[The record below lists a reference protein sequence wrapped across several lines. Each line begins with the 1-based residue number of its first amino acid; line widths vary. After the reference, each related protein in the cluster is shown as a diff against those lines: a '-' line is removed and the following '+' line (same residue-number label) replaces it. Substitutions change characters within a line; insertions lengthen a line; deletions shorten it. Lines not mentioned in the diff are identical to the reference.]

1 MKNVVRF
8 CFCVVLFTVAPAAFA
23 SAQSLDGFI
32 ESFRAAQVSA
42 PMVRDGARLTV
53 PAGVVRADVGD
64 GSWPQAALDIPAVR
78 LPDGTS
84 ARRFLVWQDPGTG
97 AVMMS
102 GGDGAPPFAIADAGI
117 GQADLL
123 AARYVLFYDRLTLS
137 Y

>member
-1 MKNVVRF
+1 MKNAVEF
-8 CFCVVLFTVAPAAFA
+8 CFCMVLFTVAPAAFA

-78 LPDGTS
+78 LPDGT
-84 ARRFLVWQDPGTG
+84 G

-102 GGDGAPPFAIADAGI
+102 GTGGVGES
-117 GQADLL
+117 G
-123 AARYVLFYDRLTLS
+123 RLTKANMEPALQKS
-137 Y
+137 ITGILMWHQ